1 MRKRILIAC
10 FLAPSILYGQV
21 AGPGLKPG
29 LWEVRVIRQVV
40 DGRDISAQLS
50 QASRQMQQA
59 MENMPP
65 EQRARME
72 GMMKQHGARWA
83 ANGAYE
89 ICMTPAMAKSE
100 APIIS
105 KEGRCRTSKVVRNGN
120 RTSFAFTCKDR
131 EVTTTG
137 TGSAEIT
144 SDRVTTRTD
153 ATSESVTGEKHT
165 VRVESEMRYVKA
177 DCGDVKPPAEDR

>member
-1 MRKRILIAC
+1 MRKRIRIAC
-10 FLAPSILYGQV
+10 LLVPTILYAQV

-29 LWEVRVIRQVV
+29 LWEVRVVRQIV

-59 MENMPP
+59 MENMTP
-65 EQRARME
+65 EQRARMA
-72 GMMKQHGARWA
+72 GMLEQHGARWA

-89 ICMTPAMAKSE
+89 ICITPAMAKRE
-100 APIIS
+100 TPIIS
-105 KEGRCRTSKVVRNGN
+105 KEGRCRSSQVARNGN
-120 RTSFAFTCKDR
+120 RMSFAFVCKDH
-131 EVTTTG
+131 EMTTTG

-144 SDRVTTRTD
+144 SERVTTRTD
-153 ATSESVTGEKHT
+153 ATTESATGEKHT
-165 VRVESEMRYVKA
+165 VQVESEMKYVKA